1 MTHRNVPRSYQ
12 MLKYNKNTRGIK
24 MCYEMWNWKETIK
37 KYHSKKAKYCIS
49 RFMLYAFNKHK
60 KYSTKVVLRFVWS
73 YFILLIYLRA
83 F

>member
-37 KYHSKKAKYCIS
+37 KYHSKRPSTVSHGLWCTHLTNTKKIQYKSCLAICLVL
-49 RFMLYAFNKHK
+49 LYIIDL
-60 KYSTKVVLRFVWS
+60 S
-73 YFILLIYLRA
+73 
-83 F
+83 